1 MTGIGGEGGGGGFR
15 YEYVTIRLPGRLL
28 PFSKTVARSFF
39 VNFKKSKFFKAKLFN
54 SNHP

>member
-1 MTGIGGEGGGGGFR
+1 MTGIGGGGGGGLR

-28 PFSKTVARSFF
+28 PFSKIVARSFF